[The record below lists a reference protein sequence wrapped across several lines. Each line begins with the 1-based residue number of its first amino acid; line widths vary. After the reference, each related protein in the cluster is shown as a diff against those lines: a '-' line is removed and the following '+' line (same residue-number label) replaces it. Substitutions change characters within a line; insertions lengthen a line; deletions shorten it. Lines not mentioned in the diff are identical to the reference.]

1 MKKGM
6 FKLYTIDNGKI
17 NYSRYKYHN
26 YENRAFLLIKVKL
39 DTIDDK
45 KSTTGG
51 LNMTFVKRE
60 RFC

>member
-1 MKKGM
+1 MEED
-6 FKLYTIDNGKI
+6 I
-17 NYSRYKYHN
+17 
-26 YENRAFLLIKVKL
+26 VKL